1 MNLPTNPLEAD
12 VIEAAGGLL
21 WRATPGGRELAVIH
35 RPRYDD
41 WTLPKGH
48 REPGE
53 SWQQTALREVG
64 EETGIAARLTG
75 FAGSTAY
82 TVDGVAKVVLFWHME
97 ATGDTTF
104 KPNVEVNQLAWL
116 TPAEALERLSY
127 PGEREL
133 VSKASSTP
141 A

>member
-1 MNLPTNPLEAD
+1 MHSPFNPLEAD

-21 WRATPGGRELAVIH
+21 WKVTAAGKKLAVIH

-41 WTLPKGH
+41 WTLPKGK

-53 SWQQTALREVG
+53 RWQQTARREVE

-82 TVDGVAKVVLFWHME
+82 TVNGVAKVVLFWHME
-97 ATGDTTF
+97 ASGETTF
-104 KPNVEVNQLAWL
+104 QANSEADRLAWL

-127 PGEREL
+127 PDERAL
-133 VSKASSTP
+133 LQKH
-141 A
+141 

>member
-1 MNLPTNPLEAD
+1 MNPPSNPLEAD

-21 WRATPGGRELAVIH
+21 WRAAAAGRELAVIH

-53 SWQQTALREVG
+53 RWQQTALREVK
-64 EETGIAARLTG
+64 EETGITARLTG

-97 ATGDTTF
+97 AVGDTTF

-116 TPAEALERLSY
+116 TPAEALKRLSY
-127 PGEREL
+127 PSERAL
-133 VSKASSTP
+133 LQKADS